1 MKISIHQPNFFPWVS
16 YFEKINYS
24 DIFLFL
30 DDSFVHKKNL
40 DLLNRCSFI
49 LNNKKKFFSIP
60 VKKNFL
66 IKKISEVEI
75 DNPNSWKLKFTNTLN
90 ENYKRKKFFD
100 DVMFVVKEILNF
112 ETNLMAEFNINAI
125 KKLIKIL
132 KLKVKIDFSS
142 NFNLKSSSSQ
152 KILDLVKLN
161 DCNEYIS
168 GLGGKNYLKQEEFLK
183 NKIKIIFNKSVI
195 NYSQGNSNFIS
206 GLSIL
211 DLLFNYGL
219 EQSIKILYNQN
230 INKKFKLEL

>member
-1 MKISIHQPNFFPWVS
+1 MKISIHQPNFFPWVG

-161 DCNEYIS
+161 DCHEYIS